1 MNKLRELLKK
11 QIVYL
16 DGGTGTI
23 LQKMGI
29 KPGELPENWNLEH
42 PEKIVEV
49 NYGYY
54 MAGSNVVCTN
64 SFGAFITKF
73 PLNLERIVNA
83 AIKNANAARD
93 KANKDL
99 PAGHGAYHKL

>member
-42 PEKIVEV
+42 PE
-49 NYGYY
+49 
-54 MAGSNVVCTN
+54 T
-64 SFGAFITKF
+64 
-73 PLNLERIVNA
+73 
-83 AIKNANAARD
+83 
-93 KANKDL
+93 
-99 PAGHGAYHKL
+99 